1 MIIDTLAYNLTHA
14 TIKVNSLINTSK
26 LLEIT
31 MEDGIENHKKGRRPE
46 DSIEINRNR
55 LGEGMYV
62 SNNESA
68 AESLLNIK
76 QAAKILNASEISLR
90 RWSDAGKLPCLRLGV
105 KRERRYRL
113 TDLLAYLEQDQASV
127 NIAAFGRAVNRI
139 AHIDLEGIAINYGSH
154 LCAFYDTD
162 LGRLKLALPFLLGGV
177 QSGNRCFL
185 VATKEIQ
192 AIIINELR
200 DVRPCIDQ
208 DIQDAHLVITDG
220 MSSGA
225 ELYTFLENAFL
236 DANKQGIQGLRVLGD
251 MAWTLQK
258 GMGIIELNNFENRY
272 NQGLGHRF
280 PVVSLCQY
288 DARLFSGTAI
298 LGALKCHDD
307 TFRYPLTHFLGN

>member
-1 MIIDTLAYNLTHA
+1 
-14 TIKVNSLINTSK
+14 
-26 LLEIT
+26 
-31 MEDGIENHKKGRRPE
+31 
-46 DSIEINRNR
+46 
-55 LGEGMYV
+55 V

-90 RWSDAGKLPCLRLGV
+90 RWSDAGKLPCMRLGV

-127 NIAAFGRAVNRI
+127 NIAAFEQAPSRI
-139 AHIDLEGIAINYGSH
+139 AHIDLEGITINYGSH

-162 LGRLKLALPFLLGGV
+162 LGRLKLALPFLLGGL

-185 VATKEIQ
+185 VATTEVQ
-192 AIIINELR
+192 AIMMNELR
-200 DVRPCIDQ
+200 DVRSCIDQ
-208 DIQDAHLVITDG
+208 DIQDGRIALTEG
-220 MSSGA
+220 MANST
-225 ELYTFLENAFL
+225 ELYTFFENAFM

-258 GMGIIELNNFENRY
+258 GMEIAELNDFETRY

-307 TFRYPLTHFLGN
+307 TFNYPFKQFLGA